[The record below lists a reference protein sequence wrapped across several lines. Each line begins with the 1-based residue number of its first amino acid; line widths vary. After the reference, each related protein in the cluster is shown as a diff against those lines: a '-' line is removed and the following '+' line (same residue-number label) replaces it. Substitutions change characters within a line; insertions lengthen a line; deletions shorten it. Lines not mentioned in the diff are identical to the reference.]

1 MYVHLNEHFQLMSFS
16 HYLFIVLIHIASRN
30 RKTDGHCFLAPFWSA
45 AIRKVA
51 KLDGQQHHS
60 MVKNYILPP

>member
-1 MYVHLNEHFQLMSFS
+1 MSFS
-16 HYLFIVLIHIASRN
+16 HYLSIVLIHIASRH
-30 RKTDGHCFLAPFWSA
+30 RKTEGHCIFSPFLVA

-51 KLDGQQHHS
+51 KLDGQHHHS